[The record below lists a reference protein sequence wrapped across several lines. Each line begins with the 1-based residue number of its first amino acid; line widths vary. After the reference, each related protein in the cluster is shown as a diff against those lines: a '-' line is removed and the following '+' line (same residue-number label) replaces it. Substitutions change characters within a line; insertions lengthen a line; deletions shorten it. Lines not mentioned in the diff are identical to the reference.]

1 MKMFSLR
8 ITFVAIAFAAI
19 LTHQD
24 EQAVR
29 WSLNKTSEI
38 SEKIN
43 KRESEPER
51 RQREI
56 TFLKAAYDRLQ
67 ADLDEDPSR
76 SGAVSIRQEQ
86 GVILQMMRDRTQPSA
101 AVASS
106 LSGSTAEQAAA
117 SVPVQATARDAQAT
131 ALMPRVAAGDAIE
144 SSPESEAPVAVAP
157 IPPRALSQTQT
168 TAPAATD

>member
-101 AVASS
+101 TVASS
-106 LSGSTAEQAAA
+106 LSGSIAEQAADT
-117 SVPVQATARDAQAT
+117 PVQATARDAQAT
-131 ALMPRVAAGDAIE
+131 ALMPKIAAGGAIDGSLDE
-144 SSPESEAPVAVAP
+144 TPVAVAP
-157 IPPRALSQTQT
+157 IPPRTLSQTQT
-168 TAPAATD
+168 TAPATTD